1 MRLEQACRVILGGAL
16 ISGLLTCS
24 GTGDKETLTVF
35 AAASLAQAFTKVGAA
50 FEEEH
55 PEYSIRLAFDGS
67 QRLRV
72 QLEHGAV
79 ADLFASADE
88 RQMDLAKESGLLDSE
103 TVAFA
108 TNTLVVAVSSQA
120 GTPVDSLIDLARND
134 VKLVLAHPEAP
145 AGRYALAVIDSLAI
159 APEFGPEYAARLLQN
174 VVSQELNVRGVLQ
187 KVALG
192 EADAGFVYASD
203 AITAENVSMLPL
215 PEEANIAAI
224 YPVAMLRS
232 ANNKNAAEEFIQFL
246 ISPRSQG
253 ILQDHGFGPVPFPAG
268 SKSSGL
274 TGAHRES

>member
-1 MRLEQACRVILGGAL
+1 MGWACKVSVGGAR
-16 ISGLLTCS
+16 ISGLLACS
-24 GTGDKETLTVF
+24 GTGDNQTLTVF
-35 AAASLAQAFTKVGAA
+35 AAASLTQAFAEVGAA

-88 RQMDLAKESGLLDSE
+88 RQLGLAKESGLLASE
-103 TVAFA
+103 AVTFA
-108 TNTLVVAVSSQA
+108 TNKLVVAVSSRA
-120 GTPVDSLIDLARND
+120 GALVDSLIDLARDD

-145 AGRYALAVIDSLAI
+145 AGRYAFAVIDSLATH
-159 APEFGPEYAARLLQN
+159 PKFGPGYSARLLEN
-174 VVSQELNVRGVLQ
+174 VVSQEPNVRGVLQ
-187 KVALG
+187 KVVLG

-203 AITAENVSMLPL
+203 ASTAESISTLPV

-224 YPVAMLRS
+224 YPVAVLRS
-232 ANNKNAAEEFIQFL
+232 VVNKNAAEEFIQFL
-246 ISPRSQG
+246 ISPRSQR
-253 ILQDHGFGPVPFPAG
+253 ILRDHGFSPVPSQIG

-274 TGAHRES
+274 TGAHRGS